1 MPGAR
6 QQAEHGA
13 EGILDH
19 DAISQDDRRERRR
32 RHRVSVTDLS
42 GDDRNARLD
51 RGPCRP
57 PIDITGAA
65 TCNDE
70 VGDSTRDADADVIVS
85 GREPRRRARRPG
97 RLIRLLVVAQT
108 VALAVAIAVAVHYRA
123 EAGRPD
129 HSGAQAASPP
139 ASPMP
144 QVTSAAL
151 RLPAGGGVTG
161 TVVITA
167 AALPGVARAQFTV
180 SAVIA
185 GGTPG
190 TVYDLIGSDCSTGD
204 PRPDEVWA
212 AGLARADGT
221 ADLTGYT
228 WTAAVAH
235 RYWMALD
242 PSPPGPAPGL
252 HGHFAA
258 GTATPFRRGQAPC
271 AVSP

>member
-6 QQAEHGA
+6 QQAEHRA
-13 EGILDH
+13 ERIRDH

-32 RHRVSVTDLS
+32 RHRVSVADLS
-42 GDDRNARLD
+42 GHDRNARLD
-51 RGPCRP
+51 RGPCYP

-85 GREPRRRARRPG
+85 GREPRRPIRRSG

-108 VALAVAIAVAVHYRA
+108 AALAVAIAVAVHYRA

-144 QVTSAAL
+144 EVTSAAL

-167 AALPGVARAQFTV
+167 AALPGAARAQFTV

-242 PSPPGPAPGL
+242 PSPAGPAPGL

>member
-1 MPGAR
+1 MPGAL
-6 QQAEHGA
+6 QQAEHSA

-19 DAISQDDRRERRR
+19 DTISQDDRRERRR
-32 RHRVSVTDLS
+32 RHRVSVADLT
-42 GDDRNARLD
+42 GDDRNPRLD

-57 PIDITGAA
+57 SIDITGAA

-85 GREPRRRARRPG
+85 GREPRRRTRRPG
-97 RLIRLLVVAQT
+97 SLVRLLVVAQT
-108 VALAVAIAVAVHYRA
+108 AALAVAIAVAVHYRA
-123 EAGRPD
+123 DASRPE

-167 AALPGVARAQFTV
+167 AALPGAARAQFTV
-180 SAVIA
+180 SAVLA

-212 AGLARADGT
+212 TGLARADGT

-235 RYWMALD
+235 LYWMALD
-242 PSPPGPAPGL
+242 PSPAGPAPGL

-271 AVSP
+271 TISP